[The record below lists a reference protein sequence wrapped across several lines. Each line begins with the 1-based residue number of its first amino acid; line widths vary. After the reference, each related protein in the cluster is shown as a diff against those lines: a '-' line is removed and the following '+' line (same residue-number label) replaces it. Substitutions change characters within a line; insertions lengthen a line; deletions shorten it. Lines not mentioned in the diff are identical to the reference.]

1 MEHQCSILHLKTRNR
16 KATTGLLK
24 KGVVEHPMTLYR
36 DGFRPQHTD
45 THSRDGFRPQH
56 TDTQTHTHA
65 HMPSSHSGQEEVLIK
80 AVTVFLT
87 SLDI

>member
-24 KGVVEHPMTLYR
+24 KGVAECLMMLYR
-36 DGFRPQHTD
+36 E
-45 THSRDGFRPQH
+45 GFRPQH
-56 TDTQTHTHA
+56 TDTQTHRHTPTHTC
-65 HMPSSHSGQEEVLIK
+65 PLPTVGRKEVLIK